1 MYVKLSYAQYQMLLH
16 AGAQPPRP
24 PADTRFLPST
34 ETLVHDAIAETAG
47 VSAGGGLGDTG
58 ARSMGSGSGGSAG
71 GDSPAF
77 ADLTRRYAA
86 MGEGHRGLAPR
97 G

>member
-1 MYVKLSYAQYQMLLH
+1 MYVKLSFSQYQMLLQ
-16 AGAQPPRP
+16 AGAHPPRP

-34 ETLVHDAIAETAG
+34 ETLLHDAVAEVAST
-47 VSAGGGLGDTG
+47 SAGGGAGDTG
-58 ARSMGSGSGGSAG
+58 SRSMGSGSGGS
-71 GDSPAF
+71 DSPAF

-97 G
+97 S